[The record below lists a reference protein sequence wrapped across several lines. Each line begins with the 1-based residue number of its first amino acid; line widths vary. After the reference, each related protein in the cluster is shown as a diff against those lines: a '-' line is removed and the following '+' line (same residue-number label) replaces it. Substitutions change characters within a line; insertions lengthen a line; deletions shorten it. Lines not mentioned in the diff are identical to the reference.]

1 MNEIRS
7 VPSNLKVIKRDDG
20 TSTRSI
26 QGYAIMFDTLSV
38 DLGGFTEVIKPTA
51 LDGVDL
57 SDITLVYAHENN
69 SILARASAG
78 NLTTQIDS
86 TGLFFSSD
94 LPATSL
100 ANDVLAN
107 IEVGN
112 IKGMSFTFTIPDGGD
127 TWNRQADGTLLHT
140 VNQIGVITELTV
152 TAYPAYQQTS
162 VELKRSAE
170 NIIQKGTSNL
180 AEENIKPDEA
190 TKESDNKD
198 VVNSEPA
205 KEPAKRDDTPEVP
218 DVDVAN
224 LVTQIAQLQSAIS
237 ALQAQSDDSEDEDT
251 EASDESDE
259 QARDDDPELERDE
272 GDEDLERSAENTNTE
287 EQKRSI
293 ENTKDNLE
301 NMAQVIKRDNLS
313 EEESIKRSYIDALKD
328 VNKRDGVTL
337 DTEGAILVP
346 KQILDIQKVP
356 NDPNSLAHYINRVAV
371 ANPTGTLPV
380 MAKASARLVTKEEL
394 AKNPEVAKASIT
406 SVDYKV
412 VTRIGQLP
420 ISAEM
425 LQDYPEA
432 SALVAQYLQDVKSA
446 TEEEVIGNVLSTKFG
461 SNTAKSLDDLKSAYN
476 KLVNYG
482 SDRVIVVSVSAFSAI
497 DGLKDGEGRYYVQPN
512 VTAPSGSSLFGAPV
526 VVVADTTMGKDGEAN
541 IFVGSLKHA
550 VLEAVRLDGLATSWA
565 QNDFYEQVLS
575 VATRFDVEQ
584 ADENAGAFYKFD
596 AKSAQASAGNQG

>member
-57 SDITLVYAHENN
+57 SDIALVYAHENN

-78 NLTTQIDS
+78 NLTTQVDS
-86 TGLFFSSD
+86 TGLFFSAE
-94 LPATSL
+94 LPDTSL

-224 LVTQIAQLQSAIS
+224 LVTQIAQLQSAIT
-237 ALQAQSDDSEDEDT
+237 ALQAEADDSEDEDT
-251 EASDESDE
+251 ETLDESDE
-259 QARDDDPELERDE
+259 EARDDDPELERDD

-313 EEESIKRSYIDALKD
+313 EEEAIKRSYIDALKD
-328 VNKRDGVTL
+328 VNKRDGVTV
-337 DTEGAILVP
+337 DVEGGILVP

-432 SALVAQYLQDVKSA
+432 QALVAQYLQDVKSA
-446 TEEEVIGNVLSTKFG
+446 TEEEAIGSVLSTKFG
-461 SNTAKSLDDLKSAYN
+461 SNTAKSLNDLKSAYN

-482 SDRVIVVSVSAFSAI
+482 SDRVIVASVSAFDAI

-526 VVVADTTMGKDGEAN
+526 VVVADTTLGKDGEAN

-565 QNDFYEQVLS
+565 QNDYFEQVLS

-596 AKSAQASAGNQG
+596 AKSAQASAGTQG

>member
-7 VPSNLKVIKRDDG
+7 VPSNLKIIKRDDG

-57 SDITLVYAHENN
+57 SDIALVYAHENN

-78 NLTTQIDS
+78 NLKTQLDS
-86 TGLFFSSD
+86 TGLFFSAE
-94 LPATSL
+94 LPQTSL
-100 ANDVLAN
+100 ANDVLEN
-107 IEVGN
+107 IRVRN

-127 TWNRQADGTLLHT
+127 TWSRQVDGTLLHT
-140 VNQIGVITELTV
+140 VNQIGIITELTV
-152 TAYPAYQQTS
+152 TAYPAYQTS

-205 KEPAKRDDTPEVP
+205 KEPAKRDETPEVP
-218 DVDVAN
+218 DVNVAD

-237 ALQAQSDDSEDEDT
+237 ALQAEANDSEDEDT

-259 QARDDDPELERDE
+259 QARDDDTELERDE

-313 EEESIKRSYIDALKD
+313 EEEAIKRSYIDALKD
-328 VNKRDGVTL
+328 VNKRDGVTV
-337 DTEGAILVP
+337 DVEGGILVP

-432 SALVAQYLQDVKSA
+432 QALVSQYLQDVKSA
-446 TEEEVIGNVLSTKFG
+446 TEEEVIGAVLSTKFG

-482 SDRVIVVSVSAFSAI
+482 SDRVIVASVSAFDAI

-526 VVVADTTMGKDGEAN
+526 VVVADTTLGKDGEAN

-565 QNDFYEQVLS
+565 QNDYFEQVLS
-575 VATRFDVEQ
+575 VATRFDVKQ
-584 ADENAGAFYKFD
+584 ADTAAGAFYKFD
-596 AKSAQASAGNQG
+596 ATLAQAAAGTQG

>member
-446 TEEEVIGNVLSTKFG
+446 TEEEVIGAVLSTKFG

-596 AKSAQASAGNQG
+596 AKSAQAPTTTQG

>member
-57 SDITLVYAHENN
+57 SDIALVYAHENN

-78 NLTTQIDS
+78 NLTTQLDS

-140 VNQIGVITELTV
+140 VNQIGTITELTV

-198 VVNSEPA
+198 VVNSEPT

-218 DVDVAN
+218 DVDIAN

-237 ALQAQSDDSEDEDT
+237 TLQAQSDDSEDEDT

-287 EQKRSI
+287 EQKRSV

-328 VNKRDGVTL
+328 INKRDGVTL

-446 TEEEVIGNVLSTKFG
+446 TEEEVIGAVLSTKFG

-584 ADENAGAFYKFD
+584 ADTEAGAFYKFD
-596 AKSAQASAGNQG
+596 AKSAQASAGTQG